1 MTLYYL
7 ELNFKNIT
15 IMAKVLKDS
24 KKSLE
29 FVYDFYLKMKN
40 NNINLAYE
48 GEITHQITKAFTSLT
63 ENNMIR
69 DEDYNSVQKKVFHV
83 MVECLQNIS
92 KHADNQFNFVSS
104 KDGRGIFLVSKDEAE
119 YNVTTGNV
127 VKNEKIDELKK
138 MLEHINQLDRPDL
151 NKLYKQKI
159 REGRLS
165 EKGGAGLG
173 FIDIA
178 RKTGQKLVYS
188 FIKIDEVKSFFV
200 LTSTISRLKNVK

>member
-1 MTLYYL
+1 
-7 ELNFKNIT
+7 
-15 IMAKVLKDS
+15 MAKILKDS

-29 FVYDFYLKMKN
+29 FVYDFYLKMKR

-69 DEDYNSVQKKVFHV
+69 DEDYSSVQKKVFHV

-92 KHADNQFNFVSS
+92 KHADNQFNYISS
-104 KDGRGIFLVSKDEAE
+104 KDGRGIFLVSKDETE

-127 VKNEKIDELKK
+127 VKNEKIDELKQ
-138 MLEHINQLDRPDL
+138 MLEHINQLDKQEL

-159 REGRLS
+159 KEGRLS

-188 FIKIDEVKSFFV
+188 FIKIDEEKSFFV
-200 LTSTISRLKNVK
+200 LTSTISRLKQKK

>member
-1 MTLYYL
+1 
-7 ELNFKNIT
+7 
-15 IMAKVLKDS
+15 MAKILKDS

-29 FVYDFYLKMKN
+29 FVYDFYLKMKR

-48 GEITHQITKAFTSLT
+48 GEITHQITKAFSSLP

-69 DEDYNSVQKKVFHV
+69 AEAYSSVQKIGFRV

-92 KHADNQFNFVSS
+92 KHADNQFNYISS
-104 KDGRGIFLVSKDEAE
+104 KDGRGIFLVSKDETE

-127 VKNEKIDELKK
+127 VKNEKIDELKQ
-138 MLEHINQLDRPDL
+138 MLEHINQLDKQEL

-159 REGRLS
+159 KEGRLS

-188 FIKIDEVKSFFV
+188 FIKIDEEKSFFV
-200 LTSTISRLKNVK
+200 LTSTISRLKQKK

>member
-1 MTLYYL
+1 
-7 ELNFKNIT
+7 
-15 IMAKVLKDS
+15 MAKILKDS

-29 FVYDFYLKMKN
+29 FVYDFYLKMKR

-69 DEDYNSVQKKVFHV
+69 DEDYSSVQKKVFHV

-92 KHADNQFNFVSS
+92 KHADNQFNYISS
-104 KDGRGIFLVSKDEAE
+104 KDGRGIFLVSKDETE

-138 MLEHINQLDRPDL
+138 MLEHINQLDKPEL

-159 REGRLS
+159 KEGRLS

-188 FIKIDEVKSFFV
+188 FIKIDEEKSFFV
-200 LTSTISRLKNVK
+200 LTSTISRLKQKK